1 MLDRTHIYEIYQNPD
16 LPEEDQIELVRLG
29 FSIWAFLF
37 HVLWLGY
44 QRLWL
49 AFVVFAILY
58 GGAAALGES
67 VGLSPLAIGFVQLTL
82 QLWLAASAA
91 ELRAESLERR
101 GYRLVDV
108 ASAESQVRA
117 ERRYRDQ
124 LRMQSA

>member
-1 MLDRTHIYEIYQNPD
+1 
-16 LPEEDQIELVRLG
+16 ELVRLG

-44 QRLWL
+44 QRLWV

-67 VGLSPLAIGFVQLTL
+67 AGLGPFAIGLIQLTM
-82 QLWLAASAA
+82 QFWLAASAA
-91 ELRAESLERR
+91 DLRAESLERR
-101 GYRLVDV
+101 GYKLVDV

-117 ERRYRDQ
+117 ERRYLDQ